1 MVTALVGLFCGP
13 AVENQ
18 IPRKSAY
25 LPDKTLDILPP
36 VTSRTSFTKG
46 STGKDPVSS
55 QLTIVQLLPQLNA
68 GGVERGTL
76 EINRALVAEGHR
88 SIVISGGGQ
97 LVPQL
102 RAEGGEHVSM
112 QVWKK
117 SPLTLAGVRKLRH
130 WMSDVQPDIMHARSR
145 VPAWVTWLAW
155 RKMSGVSRP
164 RFMTTAHGM
173 NRPSAYSKIMTYGEQ
188 VIAVSNT
195 CRDFLLN
202 NYPKTDPSKVEV
214 VHRGV
219 DPIEFPYGHRPP
231 AEWMQQWYEKHP
243 ELRGKFVA
251 CVPGRVTRFKGH
263 LDFIQAIRLLKDQ
276 GILIHGVIAGG
287 EDPRRTSYSNELRAR
302 IAELGLSGQ
311 ITFTGHRS
319 DIRDVIAACDVSVST
334 SIKPPESFGRAV
346 LESVRL
352 GKITL
357 GYAHGG
363 VGEVLSTVYPEGC
376 VPLQDISFLAS
387 RLREAK
393 SGEIKMPQENRE
405 FLLKTM
411 QDKTLA
417 IYKRLAATTRSN
429 RGSGE
434 NSGNRMCE
442 AA

>member
-1 MVTALVGLFCGP
+1 M
-13 AVENQ
+13 
-18 IPRKSAY
+18 S
-25 LPDKTLDILPP
+25 PP
-36 VTSRTSFTKG
+36 
-46 STGKDPVSS
+46 
-55 QLTIVQLLPQLNA
+55 LTIVQLLPQLNA

-76 EINRALVAEGHR
+76 EINRALVAKGHR

-102 RAEGGEHVSM
+102 QAEGGEHVQM

-117 SPLTLAGVRKLRH
+117 SPLTLASVGRLRR
-130 WMSDVQPDIMHARSR
+130 WMADVQPDIMHARSR

-155 RKMSGVSRP
+155 RRMAAASRP

-173 NRPSAYSKIMTYGEQ
+173 NRPNMYSRIMTYGER

-202 NYPKTDPSKVEV
+202 NYPETDPSKVEV

-219 DPIEFPYGHRPP
+219 DPIEFPYGHQPS
-231 AEWMQQWYEKHP
+231 ESWLQQWYTKHP

-263 LDFIQAIRLLKDQ
+263 LDFIQAIRLLKDR
-276 GILIHGVIAGG
+276 GTFINGVIAGG
-287 EDPRRTSYSNELRAR
+287 EDPRRTNYSNELRAR
-302 IAELGLSGQ
+302 ITELELNDQ

-319 DIRDVIAACDVSVST
+319 DIKDVISACDVSVST

-376 VPLQDISFLAS
+376 VPLQDVEFLAS
-387 RLREAK
+387 RLHAAK
-393 SGEIKMPQENRE
+393 SGQIQPPRENRD

-417 IYKRLAATTRSN
+417 IYKQLAAAS
-429 RGSGE
+429 
-434 NSGNRMCE
+434 SGNPGLVGYPKRDSQSAD

>member
-1 MVTALVGLFCGP
+1 M
-13 AVENQ
+13 
-18 IPRKSAY
+18 
-25 LPDKTLDILPP
+25 
-36 VTSRTSFTKG
+36 
-46 STGKDPVSS
+46 SS

-102 RAEGGEHVSM
+102 QNEGGEHVQM

-117 SPLTLAGVRKLRH
+117 SPLTLANVGKLRR
-130 WMSDVQPDIMHARSR
+130 WMRDVQPDIMHARSR

-155 RKMSGVSRP
+155 RKMAAASRP

-173 NRPSAYSKIMTYGEQ
+173 NRPNVYSKIMTYGEQ

-202 NYPKTDPSKVEV
+202 NYPDTDPSKVEV

-219 DPIEFPYGHRPP
+219 DPVEFPYSHRPS
-231 AEWMQQWYEKHP
+231 ESWMQQWHEKHP
-243 ELRGKFVA
+243 ELRDKFVA

-263 LDFIQAIRLLKDQ
+263 LDFIKAIRLLKDQ
-276 GILIHGVIAGG
+276 GTIIHGVIAGG
-287 EDPRRTSYSNELRAR
+287 EDPRRTNYSNELRAR
-302 IAELGLSGQ
+302 ITELGLNDQ

-319 DIRDVIAACDVSVST
+319 DIKDVISACDVSVST

-376 VPLQDISFLAS
+376 VPLQDVDFLAS
-387 RLREAK
+387 RLFEAK
-393 SGEIKMPQENRE
+393 SGTIQPPPENRE

-411 QDKTLA
+411 QDKTMA
-417 IYKRLAATTRSN
+417 IYKRLAAASRNAS
-429 RGSGE
+429 GSVLRE
-434 NSGNRMCE
+434 KPDTLSAD